1 MKAYSLDLRA
11 RVINA
16 VESGLYSQMEV
27 SEQFQVS
34 LSFVEKLW
42 HRQKVTGDITPKL
55 YTPGPKR
62 VLETHGEWI
71 RAAVDEQPDITLEE
85 LRDQLEQERGVSV
98 HPCMMWR
105 ELEQL
110 KLPLKKSR
118 STTARGT
125 RHE

>member
-1 MKAYSLDLRA
+1 MKAYSLDLRE

-16 VESGLYSQMEV
+16 VESGQYTQIEV
-27 SEQFQVS
+27 SEEYQVS

-42 HRQKVTGDITPKL
+42 HQFHVTGDITPKQ

-62 VLETHGEWI
+62 VLEAYAAWI
-71 RAAVDEQPDITLEE
+71 RAAIDEQPDSTLEE
-85 LRDQLEQERGVSV
+85 LCDQLEEEREVSV

-105 ELEQL
+105 ELERL

-125 RHE
+125 RHG

>member
-1 MKAYSLDLRA
+1 MRAYSLDLRE

-42 HRQKVTGDITPKL
+42 HQQNVTGDITPKL

-62 VLETHGEWI
+62 ILEAYGEWI

-85 LRDQLEQERGVSV
+85 LRDQLAEEHGVSV

-105 ELEQL
+105 ELEWL
-110 KLPLKKSR
+110 KLPLKKSC
-118 STTARGT
+118 SMTVRGT
-125 RHE
+125 RHG